1 MAVVVIVGAQ
11 WGDEGKGG
19 IVDNLAA
26 QANVVARYQGGT
38 NAGHTVINDLGTF
51 KLHLVP
57 SGIFEPGIT
66 CVIGSGVVVNPS
78 ELIEELDQLIAQ
90 GVSVDRF
97 FISDRAHV
105 VMPYHPVLDTLE
117 EERLGAARI
126 GTTRRGIGPAY
137 TDKVARMG
145 LRMCDLIEPTG
156 LRDQICSAVE
166 RKNRL
171 IAALY
176 GGARLDPVAI
186 FEEYRAYGDRLARHI
201 VDTSSILQEAIRQ
214 SKNVL
219 LEGAQATLLDLDHG
233 TYPFVTSSSPT
244 AGGAAVGLGIGP
256 TQITRVMGVFKA
268 YQTRVGAGPFPTEA
282 NGEAGDAIRRLG
294 YEYGTTTGRPRRCG
308 WFDAVAGRYAVRING
323 MESAAITKLDVLDGH
338 ESIPVC
344 VGYRLD
350 GKVIDTVPASL
361 TTYARCEPIFEELP
375 GWKAPTG
382 EARSFDQ
389 LPRAAQ
395 SFLNRISEL
404 IACPIDLISVGSHR
418 RQTIIVNPIFRE
430 RLPTAR

>member
-26 QANVVARYQGGT
+26 QADVVARYQGGT

-57 SGIFEPGIT
+57 AGVFEPNVT
-66 CVIGSGVVVNPS
+66 CIIGSGVVVNPC
-78 ELIEELDQLIAQ
+78 ELIDELDQLIAQ

-97 FISDRAHV
+97 FVRDRAHV
-105 VMPYHPVLDTLE
+105 VLPYHPVLDTLE
-117 EERLGAARI
+117 EERLGPASI

-137 TDKVARMG
+137 TDKVARVG

-156 LRDQICSAVE
+156 LRDQIYGAVE
-166 RKNRL
+166 RKNIL
-171 IAALY
+171 IEELY
-176 GGARLDPVAI
+176 GGEGLDPEAI
-186 FEEYRAYGDRLARHI
+186 YEQYRAHGQRLAPRI
-201 VDTSSILQEAIRQ
+201 ADTSALLQTAIRAG
-214 SKNVL
+214 KNVL

-244 AGGAAVGLGIGP
+244 AGGASIGLGIGP

-282 NGEAGDAIRRLG
+282 LGEDGDTIRTLG

-308 WFDAVAGRYAVRING
+308 WFDAVAGRYAVRVNG
-323 MESAAITKLDVLDGH
+323 MQSAAVTKLDVLDGH
-338 ESIPVC
+338 ATIPVC

-350 GKVIDTVPASL
+350 GKIVDTVPASL
-361 TTYARCEPIFEELP
+361 TTYARCEPLWEQLPGWQESTTEARTFAELP
-375 GWKAPTG
+375 G
-382 EARSFDQ
+382 
-389 LPRAAQ
+389 
-395 SFLNRISEL
+395 
-404 IACPIDLISVGSHR
+404 
-418 RQTIIVNPIFRE
+418 
-430 RLPTAR
+430 